1 MNQDALIQLARL
13 VEKRFPT
20 KNEIQAQQGAINGV
34 IKFCA
39 THMPLVSPS
48 SPLEE
53 FVVMDDLQKSLRQIN
68 QLEIFL
74 DELQAAVYE
83 TR

>member
-20 KNEIQAQQGAINGV
+20 KNEIQHQQNSINGV

-39 THMPLVSPS
+39 THMPLVSPN
-48 SPLEE
+48 SPIEE
-53 FVVMDDLQKSLRQIN
+53 FAVIDDLQKSLRQIN
-68 QLEIFL
+68 QLEVFL
-74 DELQAAVYE
+74 DELKSAVYD
-83 TR
+83 TK